1 MCKEMENKKNYE
13 EKSLKLK
20 EEREHREEGREFRG
34 EHGNHGDD
42 YEFCGKHEHH
52 GEGRDFHGKHGH
64 HGKGHGRGEH
74 GHHGEGRDFH
84 GEHGEH
90 GQFELNFEELQEDT
104 IVCKCKR
111 VTYGDMV
118 KAVEQGASTYEEV
131 SKITNC
137 GVGCERC
144 IDSLR
149 KLTEKLVNEKNG

>member
-1 MCKEMENKKNYE
+1 MFNVNSEEDNIMCKEMENKKNYE
-13 EKSLKLK
+13 EKNLELR
-20 EEREHREEGREFRG
+20 EEREHREEGREYRG
-34 EHGNHGDD
+34 EH
-42 YEFCGKHEHH
+42 
-52 GEGRDFHGKHGH
+52 RDFHGKHGH
-64 HGKGHGRGEH
+64 NGKGHGRGEH
-74 GHHGEGRDFH
+74 GRHGEGRDF
-84 GEHGEH
+84 HGEH

-104 IVCKCKR
+104 IVCKCKK